1 MADFKASMKEH
12 DEVARNT
19 ISLARAAIK
28 QYEIDERK
36 ELDDRGVIGILQKQ
50 VKMRTDALADFEKA
64 GRTDLTDAYMAE
76 IKVLEK
82 YLPEQ
87 ISDEEVAEIVRE
99 TAASMGIDGGRENMG
114 RLMGAVMGKINGQAD
129 GNTVRRIVS
138 DFLDRKSVV

>member
-82 YLPEQ
+82 YLPKQ

-138 DFLDRKSVV
+138 DFLA

>member
-138 DFLDRKSVV
+138 DFLA

>member
-99 TAASMGIDGGRENMG
+99 TAASMRIDGGRENMG

-138 DFLDRKSVV
+138 DFLA

>member
-64 GRTDLTDAYMAE
+64 GRTDLADAYMAE

-87 ISDEEVAEIVRE
+87 ISDEEVAKIVRE

-114 RLMGAVMGKINGQAD
+114 RLMGAVMGKINGRAD

-138 DFLDRKSVV
+138 DFLA

>member
-1 MADFKASMKEH
+1 
-12 DEVARNT
+12 
-19 ISLARAAIK
+19 
-28 QYEIDERK
+28 
-36 ELDDRGVIGILQKQ
+36 
-50 VKMRTDALADFEKA
+50 MRTDALADFEKA
-64 GRTDLTDAYMAE
+64 GRTDLADAYMAE

-138 DFLDRKSVV
+138 DFLA